1 MRVGVVLLNMGGVS
15 SLEEVPVFLSNM
27 FNDKNIIGVKSNLLR
42 AFIAKMIVLA
52 RANKA
57 KANYKI
63 IGGKSPLLDL
73 SDKLIELL
81 NSNSEV
87 YFTKAMR
94 YTPPFAKEAIKELKS
109 HNIEDVILFPLYPQ
123 YSTTTT
129 KSSVEDFILGMYA
142 QNYTPKN
149 IRVINRFYDN
159 PKFIDIICDEL
170 ESIVHNH
177 NNYELIF
184 SAHSLPQKIIDK
196 GDSYQQEVKNQIEL
210 IKVELKKR
218 DIEFNSISLAYQ
230 SKLGPIKWLEPALD
244 TKLKEYKNKKI
255 VIYPISFIIDN
266 AETVLELD
274 IEYRELSLK
283 HGIDEYIVAKCP
295 NYSDSFVDF
304 IKDLI

>member
-27 FNDKNIIGVKSNLLR
+27 FNDKNIIGVKSNILR

-159 PKFIDIICDEL
+159 PKFIDIIFDEL

-218 DIEFNSISLAYQ
+218 DIEFNGISLAYQ

-274 IEYRELSLK
+274 IEYSTLSLK

>member
-218 DIEFNSISLAYQ
+218 DIEFNGISLAYQ

>member
-1 MRVGVVLLNMGGVS
+1 
-15 SLEEVPVFLSNM
+15 
-27 FNDKNIIGVKSNLLR
+27 
-42 AFIAKMIVLA
+42 MIVLA

>member
-27 FNDKNIIGVKSNLLR
+27 FNDKNIIGVKSNILR